1 MSKINTKKMVIVT
14 GASSGIGLCL
24 VKALLEAGYVVLGI
38 AKNLEK
44 AGLDHPNFIGRSIN
58 LADLDALPD
67 AMSALIEEIDMPVN
81 ALINNAGIGRMGF
94 LEQLSVKDIRLVMDT
109 NLTSQVI
116 VTKAFLPQLKKQ
128 GEGDILFM
136 GSEAAL
142 RGARQGSIYCASK
155 FAIRGF
161 SQALREESGKSGL
174 RVTLINPGAVRTPF
188 FDRLQFENAILAD
201 STSWLQQG
209 VAVKSAF
216 RNLNLLMGDS
226 ESFLWTLTDK
236 LVSPPDLPSSSDI
249 SIAVLLD
256 NTSLQNALLS
266 ESISQSGV
274 KQAQSFLYPVLGL
287 NASFSD
293 AFSMSA

>member
-1 MSKINTKKMVIVT
+1 MSKINTKKMVVVT

-67 AMSALIEEIDMPVN
+67 AMSALIEEIDMPVK

-188 FDRLQFENAILAD
+188 FDRLQFEPEQSPENAIEPEDIAQAVMMVLASRVGTVFD
-201 STSWLQQG
+201 
-209 VAVKSAF
+209 
-216 RNLNLLMGDS
+216 
-226 ESFLWTLTDK
+226 EITL
-236 LVSPPDLPSSSDI
+236 SPR
-249 SIAVLLD
+249 
-256 NTSLQNALLS
+256 
-266 ESISQSGV
+266 SQVWKKKGT
-274 KQAQSFLYPVLGL
+274 
-287 NASFSD
+287 
-293 AFSMSA
+293 